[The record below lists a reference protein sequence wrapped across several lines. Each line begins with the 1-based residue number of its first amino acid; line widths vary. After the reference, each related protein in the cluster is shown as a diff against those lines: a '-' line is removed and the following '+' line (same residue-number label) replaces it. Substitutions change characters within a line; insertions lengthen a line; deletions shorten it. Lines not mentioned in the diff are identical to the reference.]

1 MKFQRIGTVL
11 LPSLGPVTRIVML
24 ASMLCVATSAFAV
37 DEDLPPP
44 EASDTEVP
52 RRSSVISPSTS
63 TAVQTEDETLP
74 SPSLGDESLPEP
86 SADRGQENA
95 RNQVNRP
102 PEDDDI
108 FLPTPNVNDN
118 IYYAPVGSPAPRM
131 SAEDVDWRV
140 ITQNRPAFTLIGGIA
155 NKGYINNQVKGRITG
170 PTAGASYRV
179 ISLGQTVFI
188 HALLQFAWFSVGD
201 VLSVANVKDEQ
212 MQYGGLFEVGIGRRL
227 SLYASLLRRQS
238 RVSADKVGVTD
249 VSSQNVADLE
259 NVGSRPEFQF
269 GAGAQWDFY
278 VIPHGSMGA
287 RLHIEP
293 DLFMVTLAVSMEPQ
307 PKKKLSLNFDKSR
320 D

>member
-1 MKFQRIGTVL
+1 MPIMGSLARIIVL
-11 LPSLGPVTRIVML
+11 G
-24 ASMLCVATSAFAV
+24 SMLCVATLAYAV

-44 EASDTEVP
+44 EAGDTQVP

-102 PEDDDI
+102 PDDDDI

-118 IYYAPVGSPAPRM
+118 IYYAPVGTPAPRM

-140 ITQNRPAFTLIGGIA
+140 VTQNRPAFTLLAGIA

-188 HALLQFAWFSVGD
+188 HAQVQFAWFTVGD

-212 MQYGGLFEVGIGRRL
+212 MQYGGILEFGIGRRL
-227 SLYASLLRRQS
+227 SLYGSLLRRQS
-238 RVSADKVGVTD
+238 RVSADKLGV
-249 VSSQNVADLE
+249 QNSDAQNIADLE
-259 NVGSRPEFQF
+259 NVGSKPEFKL
-269 GAGAQWDFY
+269 GAGGQWDFY
-278 VIPHGSMGA
+278 VQPHGSLGA
-287 RLHIEP
+287 RLHLEP
-293 DLFMVTLAVSMEPQ
+293 DLFMITLAVSMEPE
-307 PKKKLSLNFDKSR
+307 PRKKLSLNFDRPR